1 MALQQSI
8 DLALAANIGEAGLP
22 QTALDAARAGVASAA
37 KRLAEDDAGGRLPL
51 LGLPGTTDDL
61 DAIRA
66 AAARLRDGA
75 TDVVFLGTGGSSL
88 GGQTLAQLAG
98 HAIPALG
105 VLRTPRLHFLDNL
118 DPET

>member
-37 KRLAEDDAGGRLPL
+37 KRLAEDDASGRLPL
-51 LGLPGTTDDL
+51 LAMPGTTDDL

-88 GGQTLAQLAG
+88 GGQTLAQLGDYAVPG
-98 HAIPALG
+98 LG
-105 VLRTPRLHFLDNL
+105 RFAEAPRVHFLDNL
-118 DPET
+118 DP